1 MLLNDTILAL
11 ICLLNDKNLADMPAR
26 FFSELEEVKSILIDI
41 RQNMVTKADLEE
53 LKQGIIA
60 VMVTKADLERY
71 AQEIIPAFQQ
81 LLSKEKE

>member
-11 ICLLNDKNLADMPAR
+11 IRLLNDKNLADMPAM
-26 FFSELEEVKSILIDI
+26 FFTELSEIKMILLDI

-53 LKQGIIA
+53 LKQEIIA

-71 AQEIIPAFQQ
+71 AQNIIPAFQQ